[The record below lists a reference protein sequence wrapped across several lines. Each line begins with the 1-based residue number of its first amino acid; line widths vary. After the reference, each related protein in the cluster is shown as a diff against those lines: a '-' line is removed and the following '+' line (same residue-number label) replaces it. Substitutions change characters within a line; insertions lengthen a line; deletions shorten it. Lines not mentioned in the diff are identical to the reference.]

1 MRIENQMGNKNGM
14 ETCFIL
20 DRDSPGGQFSEVPL
34 SSSLSLLPLLLLA
47 RLRIQSKKR
56 SPFFRRCKL

>member
-1 MRIENQMGNKNGM
+1 MENKNGM

-34 SSSLSLLPLLLLA
+34 SSSSSSLLPLLLLA

-56 SPFFRRCKL
+56 SPFFGRCKL